1 MKKLVPLAI
10 ARQKGKPHLFVTIT
24 CNPRPPYI
32 LKALVHGE
40 KLEDPPDIMLR
51 VFRQQ
56 LLQLGELLIEGG
68 VPGWE
73 KAKGIIVVV
82 EFQKRGK

>member
-1 MKKLVPLAI
+1 MQNK
-10 ARQKGKPHLFVTIT
+10 KGKPHLFITIT
-24 CNPRPPYI
+24 CNPRHPYI

-40 KLEDPPDIMLR
+40 KPEDRADIMLK

-56 LLQLGELLIEGG
+56 LLQLVERLIEGG

-82 EFQKRGK
+82 EF